1 MREASIEDIRLEI
14 WLRER
19 NDREIRWKTKDGT
32 EIPIRDMSLSHLR
45 NVERMLE
52 RNEHLSE
59 IACEYRAYI
68 DDLD

>member
-1 MREASIEDIRLEI
+1 MRQAELLDIKLEI

-19 NDREIRWKTKDGT
+19 GDREIRWTTRDGH
-32 EIPIRDMSLSHLR
+32 EIPIRDMDISHLR

-52 RNEHLSE
+52 RNEHLSDL
-59 IACEYRAYI
+59 ACEFQAYL